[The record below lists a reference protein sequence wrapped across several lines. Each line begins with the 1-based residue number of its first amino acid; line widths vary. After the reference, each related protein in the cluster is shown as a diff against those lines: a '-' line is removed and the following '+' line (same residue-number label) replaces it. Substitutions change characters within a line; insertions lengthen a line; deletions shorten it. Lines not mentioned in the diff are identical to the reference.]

1 MKKYFP
7 TLLQIFII
15 AGIVWGFI
23 ALIFGFVQAPYAS
36 NMALVQAYL
45 ASAFFTLLLYLSR
58 RWWLEV
64 LSGKGKLAASLAGIF
79 CALVIETISWVT
91 QIRAGTVVNATD
103 VNYWNNLLITMPWY
117 IGWVLIFVQVQERR
131 RFTWLSILLMGGL
144 YKAIFV
150 AVINLPVTARIMGG
164 QISLIDSW
172 IWLLRIGFWQYI
184 ILYSSIVLAPA
195 WILGTRPVQI
205 SALNTKPVWLDILR
219 PGFWII
225 PYILFLF
232 AYSLIP
238 VIIAMLNN
246 SGG

>member
-1 MKKYFP
+1 MKKYIP
-7 TLLQIFII
+7 AILKYAVI
-15 AGIVWGFI
+15 AGILWGFV
-23 ALIFGFVQAPYAS
+23 ALLAGFVQAPFAS
-36 NMALVQAYL
+36 NLALVEAYL
-45 ASAFFTLLLYLSR
+45 ASAFFTLLMYLSR
-58 RWWLEV
+58 RWWLDV
-64 LSGKGKLAASLAGIF
+64 LSGKGKLAAALAGIF

-91 QIRAGTVVNATD
+91 QIRAGTAVNTTD
-103 VNYWNNLLITMPWY
+103 VNYWNNLLITIPWY

-131 RFTWLSILLMGGL
+131 RFSWLALLLMGGL

-164 QISLIDSW
+164 QISLLDSW

-184 ILYSSIVLAPA
+184 VLYSSVVLVPA
-195 WILGTRPVQI
+195 WILETRPVQP
-205 SALNTKPVWLDILR
+205 SALNSKPVWLDILR

-238 VIIAMLNN
+238 VIIATINN